1 MWRRLVARND
11 LTVGQNDGRC
21 AIHAD
26 RLAEGE
32 LFGNRVI
39 ALGGLD
45 FLAVDHF
52 VHGRFLVFRAP
63 HRLQLLVTRRAQ
75 ALARE
80 RDVTHFDAALVQL
93 RHFGVQLVAVRAG
106 GVGEYGDVRLGFA
119 NGRVD
124 NGFGNRDG
132 VDQLGD
138 ALALGLLG
146 QVDRLAVL
154 EIEQVA
160 LNHVLAVGA
169 GVQHT
174 AALELD
180 FVQAWQRAGGD
191 GLYRHFELEVFQA
204 FTNGFVGRVIGDGK
218 GADQRNG
225 CGGENLGQ
233 THENS

>member
-1 MWRRLVARND
+1 M
-11 LTVGQNDGRC
+11 
-21 AIHAD
+21 
-26 RLAEGE
+26 
-32 LFGNRVI
+32 
-39 ALGGLD
+39 
-45 FLAVDHF
+45 
-52 VHGRFLVFRAP
+52 
-63 HRLQLLVTRRAQ
+63 QLLITRRAQ

-80 RDVTHFDAALVQL
+80 CDITHFDAALVQL
-93 RHFGVQLVAVRAG
+93 RHFGVEFVAVRAG
-106 GVGEYGDVRLGFA
+106 GIGEYGDVRLGFA
-119 NGRVD
+119 NGRVHH
-124 NGFGNRDG
+124 GFCNRNI

-138 ALALGLLG
+138 AQALGLLG

-180 FVQAWQRAGGD
+180 FVQAGHRAGGD
-191 GLYRHFELEVFQA
+191 SLYRHFELEVFQA